1 MIGLMIERAARR
13 LISRLTDLRAAKSG
27 LAAIEFAL
35 LSPVLIA
42 LFFGTVELCSALTC
56 HQKVT
61 SLAST
66 AADLVA
72 QESEVTDADMTNI
85 FAALNSIIYP
95 YPSTGA
101 KITISSIISNG
112 SGGWKVAWSDAQ
124 NGTARAVGSSVTV
137 PTGLV
142 TSGDSVIYAE
152 ITYAYGSATSTYIT
166 GGTLN
171 MTDTFWARPRK
182 VAQISRVSS

>member
-13 LISRLTDLRAAKSG
+13 LISRLKDMADARSG

-42 LFFGTVELCSALTC
+42 FFFGTVELCSALTC

-61 SLAST
+61 SVAST
-66 AADLVA
+66 AADLVS
-72 QESEVTDADMTNI
+72 QNSQITNADMTNI
-85 FAALNSIIYP
+85 FAALNAIIYP

-101 KITISSIISNG
+101 KIVISSVISNG

-124 NGTARAVGSSVTV
+124 NGTARTVGSSVTV

-142 TSGDSVIYAE
+142 TSGASVIYAE
-152 ITYAYGSATSTYIT
+152 ITYAYSSSTSKYIT

-182 VAQISRVSS
+182 VSQISRVAS